1 MKSWNS
7 VNYCSNNDVDEASQN
22 ESEIPSKLQRNSY
35 AVMGRCSK
43 RKKLSNFFTVISVF
57 VPFITSSRMESP
69 HFYSQSDSTHCNLI
83 FIVDNKSLFIW
94 IVFRELFFFFFAQSK
109 WPDNITTS
117 KALRFCDYYYT
128 SIEYSTTIAF
138 GFYGQYTKQMI
149 VIGDQ
154 NLSHVSRSPYVKLIR
169 IILKMRT
176 TRTSDVPICQ
186 GNTSN
191 NSRPKCGIMPNKSNV
206 VIVQTNEEN

>member
-94 IVFRELFFFFFAQSK
+94 IVFRELFFFFLLNQNDLTISRLPK
-109 WPDNITTS
+109 
-117 KALRFCDYYYT
+117 RCDFV
-128 SIEYSTTIAF
+128 TIIIHQLNTPQQLLLAF
-138 GFYGQYTKQMI
+138 T
-149 VIGDQ
+149 V
-154 NLSHVSRSPYVKLIR
+154 NTRSRWLLS
-169 IILKMRT
+169 
-176 TRTSDVPICQ
+176 
-186 GNTSN
+186 
-191 NSRPKCGIMPNKSNV
+191 GIKTFPMWAGHRM
-206 VIVQTNEEN
+206 

>member
-1 MKSWNS
+1 MLKSWNS

-94 IVFRELFFFFFAQSK
+94 IVFRELFFFFCSIKMTWQYHDFQSVAIL
-109 WPDNITTS
+109 WLLLYINWILHNNCFWLLRSIHEADDCYRGS
-117 KALRFCDYYYT
+117 KPFPCEQVTVCKVNPNHSENAN
-128 SIEYSTTIAF
+128 
-138 GFYGQYTKQMI
+138 
-149 VIGDQ
+149 DQ
-154 NLSHVSRSPYVKLIR
+154 NFWCAH
-169 IILKMRT
+169 
-176 TRTSDVPICQ
+176 
-186 GNTSN
+186 
-191 NSRPKCGIMPNKSNV
+191 MPRKYE
-206 VIVQTNEEN
+206 Q